1 MRDAGGSHQALAA
14 GSAALVTLSA
24 AIAVSDADSVIR
36 EAGRALANGAAPA
49 ALYEAT
55 LQSYLFVGFPRAIE
69 AFFAVRPVLERA
81 GWRPPDPEPPDPER
95 WRRDGDALCSRVYG
109 RNFEKLLETMRRL
122 SPDLAEWMILQGYG
136 MTLSRPSLGAA
147 DREYGVVAILTVTR
161 MWRQLRSHAIGA
173 VHVGGTRAGV
183 REAIVACAPYAGDA
197 TVAEAL
203 RVTGLENV
211 EENGDRG

>member
-1 MRDAGGSHQALAA
+1 MRDAGGSLQALAA
-14 GSAALVTLSA
+14 PSAALVTLSA
-24 AIAVSDADSVIR
+24 AIAGADAAAIAR
-36 EAGRALANGAAPA
+36 EAERALANGVTPA

-81 GWRPPDPEPPDPER
+81 GWNAPAAAPPDPER
-95 WRRDGDALCSRVYG
+95 WRREGDALCRRVYG
-109 RNFEKLLETMRRL
+109 RNFDKLLATMRAL

-136 MTLSRPSLGAA
+136 MTLSRPGLGAM
-147 DREYGVVAILTVTR
+147 DREYAVIAILTVTR

-183 REAIVACAPYAGDA
+183 REAIGLCEPVAGAA
-197 TVAEAL
+197 TVAEAWG
-203 RVTGLENV
+203 VAGLENG
-211 EENGDRG
+211 EENGARR